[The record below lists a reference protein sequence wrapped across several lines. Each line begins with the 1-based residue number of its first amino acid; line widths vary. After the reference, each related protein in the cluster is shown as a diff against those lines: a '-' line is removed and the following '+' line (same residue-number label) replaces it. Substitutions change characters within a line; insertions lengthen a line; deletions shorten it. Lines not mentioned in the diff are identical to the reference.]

1 MLSREEEL
9 HIQIRRIVRAR
20 DQGKLAALDL
30 EIENAKALLQRY
42 KQQDKV
48 MMWWPMRPARTSHA
62 ATLVP
67 PPDGSG

>member
-1 MLSREEEL
+1 MPSREEEL
-9 HIQIRRIVRAR
+9 LIAVRRIVRAR
-20 DQGKLAALDL
+20 DQGKLASLDI
-30 EIENAKALLQRY
+30 EIENAKALLERY
-42 KQQDKV
+42 RHQDKV